1 MDLDERLCEHIQ
13 SLGGN
18 AAKCGL
24 GFVPANGQLSLQADP
39 GSRALQ
45 TYFNGDAD
53 MAMNFDLALNDQSYK
68 AARETLN
75 PIADMLVNLE
85 ELESS
90 DGSFLFDHIDITGM
104 PFNQL
109 VDQTGNLYWITNF
122 VVYVTKIN
130 K

>member
-13 SLGGN
+13 SLGGS
-18 AAKCGL
+18 ATKCGL
-24 GFVPANGQLSLQADP
+24 GFVPANGELSLQLDP
-39 GSRALQ
+39 GSRAIQ

-53 MAMNFDLALNDQSYK
+53 MAMNFELALNDRSYK
-68 AARETLN
+68 SAREVLN
-75 PIADMLVNLE
+75 PIADALVNLK

-90 DGSFLFDHIDITGM
+90 DGSFLFDHVEITGM